1 MEKNFDTMFDKCGG
15 IVTFAD
21 DTTATVTD
29 PDPDSLSEKVTAM
42 YSKIAKYL
50 TENRLVVNDGK
61 THLIVMCSNQRK
73 KKIESEVVLTTA
85 TETIK
90 QTSSKKLLGTQIHD
104 SMKFREHILGAENP
118 LFTSLMSES
127 RH

>member
-15 IVTFAD
+15 IVTFAY
-21 DTTATVTD
+21 DTTATVTY

-42 YSKIAKYL
+42 YGKIAKYL

-61 THLIVMCSNQRK
+61 THLLAMCSNQRK

-90 QTSSKKLLGTQIHD
+90 PTSSEKLLGTQIHD
-104 SMKFREHILGAENP
+104 SMNLENI
-118 LFTSLMSES
+118 F
-127 RH
+127 